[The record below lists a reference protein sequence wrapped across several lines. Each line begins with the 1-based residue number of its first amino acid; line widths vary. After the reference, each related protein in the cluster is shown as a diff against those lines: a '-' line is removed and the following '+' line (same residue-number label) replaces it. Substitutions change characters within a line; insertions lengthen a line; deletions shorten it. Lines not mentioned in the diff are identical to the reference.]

1 MSSPAKIAANR
12 QNAKHSTGPRTTE
25 GKNASSRNAL
35 KHGLTAKS
43 VIIFDESE
51 AEYEAFR
58 ADLVQ
63 WLDPVGALE
72 AQIAQRL
79 IEAYWS
85 ARRSP
90 RAEAALFN
98 DAGSHS
104 CGVFTSMTQ
113 SVAAFTRYDVATMRK
128 IQMLSNQLERLQA
141 RRRSEAVA
149 APIADTI
156 SGSVQAVAPSTTPPP
171 EPSNDARAPSKNT
184 QMSIQFVPPAPE
196 TKAQEP
202 TPAASEDVPAA
213 GPPPS
218 RQRDPIG

>member
-1 MSSPAKIAANR
+1 MSNPAKIAANR

-113 SVAAFTRYDVATMRK
+113 SVAAFTRYDVANTRK
-128 IQMLSNQLERLQA
+128 IQMLTDQLERLQA
-141 RRRSEAVA
+141 RRRAEAPS
-149 APIADTI
+149 APIATV
-156 SGSVQAVAPSTTPPP
+156 SGSGQAVGPSPTSPPK
-171 EPSNDARAPSKNT
+171 PSNDTCAPSKDT
-184 QMSIQFVPPAPE
+184 QMSMVFGPPPE
-196 TKAQEP
+196 TKAHD
-202 TPAASEDVPAA
+202 PAPATSEEVPAT
-213 GPPPS
+213 GPSPS
-218 RQRDPIG
+218 RKPDPIG